1 MKSKNQ
7 SDYDQTVRILETE
20 ILEMKYL
27 LAITNTGMTCGA
39 VVGGG
44 AADIGWKKRSL
55 EVRR

>member
-7 SDYDQTVRILETE
+7 SGYDQTVRILEIE

-44 AADIGWKKRSL
+44 TADIGWKKKDCWR
-55 EVRR
+55 